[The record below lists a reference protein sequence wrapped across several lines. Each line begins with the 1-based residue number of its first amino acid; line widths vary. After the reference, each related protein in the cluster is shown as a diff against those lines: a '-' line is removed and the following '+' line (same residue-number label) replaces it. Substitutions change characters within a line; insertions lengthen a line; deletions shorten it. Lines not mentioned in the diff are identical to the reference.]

1 MRDLASATFGCRP
14 SVAISRARTAA
25 IALAVPLVAVLGGCE
40 LGLQTYQQVTTQTC
54 QPWRAECPAVL
65 DYAQAGAINPP
76 RADLE
81 RAEVVAA
88 AAEAP
93 YRQCDTV
100 SLICQ
105 GRIIGDVLRDQ
116 YIMVLAGYPNASATA
131 ASSQPTQTG
140 PTSPPPAAGTRS
152 EAEPAGIGRIVRTQ
166 GYRAGEA
173 SPSAET
179 ASARQWRPK
188 QP

>member
-1 MRDLASATFGCRP
+1 M
-14 SVAISRARTAA
+14 
-25 IALAVPLVAVLGGCE
+25 PLVAVLGGCE
-40 LGLQTYQQVTTQTC
+40 LGLHTYQQATTQTC
-54 QPWRAECPAVL
+54 QPWRTGCPAVL

-76 RADLE
+76 RADMD
-81 RAEVVAA
+81 RSRVVAA
-88 AAEAP
+88 AADAP

-105 GRIIGDVLRDQ
+105 GLIIGDVLRDQ
-116 YIMVLAGYPNASATA
+116 YIMVLAGNPYASATA

-140 PTSPPPAAGTRS
+140 PTSPPPPAGARS
-152 EAEPAGIGRIVRTQ
+152 EAEPAGNGRIVRTQ
-166 GYRAGEA
+166 GYRAGEV

-179 ASARQWRPK
+179 ASARQWRPT